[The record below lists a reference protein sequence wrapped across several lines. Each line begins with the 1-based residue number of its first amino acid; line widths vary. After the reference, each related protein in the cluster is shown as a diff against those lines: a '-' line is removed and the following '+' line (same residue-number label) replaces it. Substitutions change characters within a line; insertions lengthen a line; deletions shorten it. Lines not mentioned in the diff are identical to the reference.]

1 MFLAAGL
8 SADND
13 LSIRGTVALLA
24 EEPGGGALCLGV
36 SLVRSLWSR
45 HLVGGMTV
53 IHKLRECRGDLTR
66 WCPVPL
72 QTGEDCLE

>member
-24 EEPGGGALCLGV
+24 EEPGWWSFML
-36 SLVRSLWSR
+36 RSESR
-45 HLVGGMTV
+45 EISVV
-53 IHKLRECRGDLTR
+53 
-66 WCPVPL
+66 
-72 QTGEDCLE
+72 